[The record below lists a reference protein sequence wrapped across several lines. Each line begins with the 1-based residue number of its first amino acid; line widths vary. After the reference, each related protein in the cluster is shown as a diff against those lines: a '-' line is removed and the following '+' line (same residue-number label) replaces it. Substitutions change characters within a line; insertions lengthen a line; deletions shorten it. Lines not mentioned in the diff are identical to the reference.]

1 MKRLSTCMLA
11 LLIGILGTA
20 GLAQAQEQSPDED
33 APQEPEIIG
42 VFMHAD
48 WCGGCQKLKPK
59 LNAVKPQFKSEPVL
73 FTGFDK
79 TDEFTKEQS
88 RMLAEQMGLTELYEK
103 HKGRTAYVVLIDAET
118 KEEVDILKY
127 KQSEQQLKDAIASA
141 LESR

>member
-1 MKRLSTCMLA
+1 MKRFSTLLLA
-11 LLIGILGTA
+11 LLIGIFGTSA
-20 GLAQAQEQSPDED
+20 LAQGQEQSTDEN

-48 WCGGCQKLKPK
+48 WCGGCKKLKPK

-103 HKGRTAYVVLIDAET
+103 HKGRTAYVVLVDADT
-118 KEEVDILKY
+118 KEEVDILKFRES
-127 KQSEQQLKDAIASA
+127 KQQLKNAIASA
-141 LESR
+141 LDSR